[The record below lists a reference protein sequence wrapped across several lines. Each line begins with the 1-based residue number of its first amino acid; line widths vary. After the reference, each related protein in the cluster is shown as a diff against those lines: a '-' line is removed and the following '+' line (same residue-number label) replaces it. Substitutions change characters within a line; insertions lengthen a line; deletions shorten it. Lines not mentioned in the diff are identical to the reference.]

1 MVPGAKPK
9 RSRVL
14 VRVLAR
20 VRVRARVRARVRVGV
35 TLLHV
40 TNFMLH

>member
-1 MVPGAKPK
+1 MK

-20 VRVRARVRARVRVGV
+20 VRVRARVMAKAFRVRVGV